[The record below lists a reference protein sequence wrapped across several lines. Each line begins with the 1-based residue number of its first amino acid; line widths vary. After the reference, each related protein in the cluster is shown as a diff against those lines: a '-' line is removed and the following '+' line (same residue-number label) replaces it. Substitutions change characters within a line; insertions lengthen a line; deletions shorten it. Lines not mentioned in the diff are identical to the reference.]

1 MKYFVGAVT
10 VLALLVVGYLIFI
23 YSGIYNIS
31 ALVHHDEMTLWMMNT
46 VKENS
51 IKHNV
56 DDDIKTPDLTD
67 SSLIRMGFVHYRE
80 MCVGCHGGPGIE
92 QNEIAKGLY
101 PNPPMLAKVV
111 KARTPQQLFW
121 ITKNGLKMTGMP
133 AFGITHTDDMIWA
146 IVAFT
151 NKLPTLTKE
160 QYQFLDNEMKCES
173 DETNDNAKDH
183 E

>member
-1 MKYFVGAVT
+1 MKYLIGAVT
-10 VLALLVVGYLIFI
+10 VIALLIVGYLIFI

-31 ALVHHDEMTLWMMNT
+31 AMVHHDKLTHWMMNT
-46 VKENS
+46 VRENS
-51 IKHNV
+51 IKHNAE
-56 DDDIKTPDLTD
+56 DDIKMPNLSDT
-67 SSLIRMGFVHYRE
+67 SLIRMGFVHYRE

-92 QNEIAKGLY
+92 QSEIAKGLY
-101 PNPPMLAKVV
+101 PNPPMLSKVI
-111 KARTPQQLFW
+111 KDWTPQQLFW

-151 NKLPTLTKE
+151 KKLPTLTNE
-160 QYQFLDNEMKCES
+160 QYQTFDSETKGES
-173 DETNDNAKDH
+173 DEA